1 MGKKKHSHYLSSI
14 CLAETWI
21 PFFFSSTLVM
31 TFSRIILWF
40 CRASSRCLNLWKKGK
55 FSGHVFPRSWVNRWE
70 QGRFLWGQW
79 ARVKP
84 LVSQTTELSLLR
96 LLNSDQPAASAG
108 KDGWEVLNPAKL
120 QQHWG
125 TCAPC
130 ALPGGSCG
138 RWGCR
143 RSHKTPSA
151 APGGAPDTT
160 RTPLL
165 HLQLLRNAKQGCH
178 WQAGELRKRVTKLTT
193 SWKVSMRFFF
203 FFF

>member
-79 ARVKP
+79 ACVKS
-84 LVSQTTELSLLR
+84 LVSQTTELSLLW

-108 KDGWEVLNPAKL
+108 KDGWEVLNPAEL
-120 QQHWG
+120 QQQKVPVLSVL
-125 TCAPC
+125 CQE
-130 ALPGGSCG
+130 
-138 RWGCR
+138 
-143 RSHKTPSA
+143 A
-151 APGGAPDTT
+151 AAAGEGVAGLTK
-160 RTPLL
+160 
-165 HLQLLRNAKQGCH
+165 HLQRLLGVHQTQRELPCFIFSCWGMQSKGVIDKQ
-178 WQAGELRKRVTKLTT
+178 ESSEKE
-193 SWKVSMRFFF
+193 
-203 FFF
+203 